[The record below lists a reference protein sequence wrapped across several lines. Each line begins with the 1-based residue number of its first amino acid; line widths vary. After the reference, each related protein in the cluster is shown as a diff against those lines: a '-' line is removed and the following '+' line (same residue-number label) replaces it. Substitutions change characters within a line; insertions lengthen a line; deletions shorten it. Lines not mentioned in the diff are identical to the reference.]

1 MGRDKTEAARSHSRG
16 AFRPSYSINFTFQN
30 AEGAGKTGWPL
41 HPGPPRKKLREE
53 RVNHR
58 YRRYHTGL
66 PCAVV
71 YGLYVISSVSQLI
84 ATVAFAKRFSF
95 ART

>member
-16 AFRPSYSINFTFQN
+16 AFRPSYSINFTLQN

-58 YRRYHTGL
+58 YRRDQPLGSGGRRNTG
-66 PCAVV
+66 
-71 YGLYVISSVSQLI
+71 S
-84 ATVAFAKRFSF
+84 FSF
-95 ART
+95 HR